1 MKQKKLNVEE
11 PHLVDLGVSQG
22 DTQCTKNKDNFKVFR

>member
-11 PHLVDLGVSQG
+11 PHLVDLCVSHE